1 MRCQEDLIDS
11 HHCVLCRENRWF
23 LLVRSIFWFKGL
35 PNNCLTS
42 LVISLISFLP
52 ECFSSQPLGMINGKI
67 ADNQITASSHAPGF
81 PPNKAR
87 ARGNSC
93 WRSANNTLG
102 EYLEINFGRKRFVY
116 TVEIDKDP
124 QADSWTEQFFLEYYT
139 GTVWRNVSRPYGGV
153 RVGVVLTSSS
163 FSTTWSIIFKLRIF
177 F

>member
-23 LLVRSIFWFKGL
+23 SVMHSIFWFKGL
-35 PNNCLTS
+35 LNNSFTP

-67 ADNQITASSHAPGF
+67 PDNQITASSHAPGF

-102 EYLEINFGRKRFVY
+102 EYLEVNFGRKRFVY
-116 TVEIDKDP
+116 KVEIDKDP
-124 QADSWTEQFFLEYYT
+124 QADSWTEQFYLEYYT
-139 GTVWRNVSRPYGGV
+139 GTVWRNVSRPYGAV
-153 RVGVVLTSSS
+153 TVGVVLTSSY
-163 FSTTWSIIFKLRIF
+163 FSIISMKI
-177 F
+177 